1 MIEQITEEMVAVKVS
16 EESCSACEVCYSIC
30 PYEAIKRDAETGKAI
45 LEIEKCQV
53 CGLCYSACPS
63 KVIDTIYYDL
73 DSLTGY
79 LERAKQKY
87 NSDTLVIMCKG
98 SAPDPAGIERQFGVK
113 KFIPLSV
120 PCVGR
125 IPVEVFLKAITIGI
139 KKIHVLACDED
150 YCRYQRGSPIEG
162 RRIAALNIL
171 MEQLGYGKEAITLKR
186 NSLKVQ
192 VKEDLCIA
200 CGNCV
205 YYCPWDAPKLVSP
218 GNVKI
223 DMDLCHGCGLCV
235 SMCPAF
241 ALDLDNWEKDRISML
256 ISQLTAE
263 MAPPKV
269 LVFCCQWAVFPALE
283 DEPDKH
289 TRFIYLPCAAR
300 VDTAHIVEA
309 FHTGVDG
316 VLIAACAEEDC
327 KLEKAGGKIQRPVA
341 ALQKRL
347 GEIGRGEQLHIFTVA
362 PRYPEAFRREL
373 EQFREKIAGIQK
385 GEPA

>member
-1 MIEQITEEMVAVKVS
+1 MSEQITEEIVAVKVS
-16 EESCSACEVCYSIC
+16 EESCSACAICYSIC
-30 PYEAIKRDAETGKAI
+30 PYEAIKRDSETGKAT

-53 CGLCYSACPS
+53 CGLCYSTCPS
-63 KVIDTIYYDL
+63 KVIETLYYDL
-73 DSLTGY
+73 DSLTRY

-87 NSDTLVIMCKG
+87 DSDTLVIMCKG
-98 SAPDPAGIERQFGVK
+98 SAPDLAWVERQLGVK
-113 KFIPLSV
+113 TFIPLSV

-125 IPVEVFLKAITIGI
+125 IPVEVFLKAITTGI
-139 KKIHVLACDED
+139 KKIHVLACDEN

-162 RRIAALNIL
+162 RRIAALNLL
-171 MEQLGYGKEAITLKR
+171 MEQLGYGTEAITLKR
-186 NSLKVQ
+186 SSLKVQ
-192 VKEDLCIA
+192 VKEDRCIA

-205 YYCPWDAPKLVSP
+205 YYCPWDALKLVSP

-241 ALDLDNWEKDRISML
+241 ALELENWERDRISTL
-256 ISQLTAE
+256 ISRFTAE
-263 MAPPKV
+263 MAPPRV

-283 DEPDKH
+283 DEPNEH

-309 FHTGVDG
+309 LRTGVDG
-316 VLIAACAEEDC
+316 VLIAACAEDDC
-327 KLEKAGGKIQRPVA
+327 KLEGAGGKVQRPVA

-347 GEIGRGEQLHIFTVA
+347 GEIGLGERLNFCTVA
-362 PRYPEAFRREL
+362 PRYPQAFKREL
-373 EQFREKIAGIQK
+373 AQFSEKIAGIQK
-385 GEPA
+385 EESA

>member
-1 MIEQITEEMVAVKVS
+1 LIEQITEEMVAVKVS

-63 KVIDTIYYDL
+63 KVIDILYYDL

-98 SAPDPAGIERQFGVK
+98 SAPDPAGIERQFGVT

-171 MEQLGYGKEAITLKR
+171 LEQLGYGKEAITLKR

-283 DEPDKH
+283 EEPDKH

-362 PRYPEAFRREL
+362 PRYPEAFKREL
-373 EQFREKIAGIQK
+373 AQFSEKIAGIQK